1 MVANRLASTKQK
13 LLQAGSSSLDNTVK
27 EKKETGTSS
36 NKKIQRI
43 KRYVGLRL
51 KCTLGF
57 TFPTL
62 LSGRKANLLGSKNV
76 GEVNPNVH
84 FSLNPTYLFIL

>member
-13 LLQAGSSSLDNTVK
+13 LLQAGSSSLHNTVK

-51 KCTLGF
+51 K
-57 TFPTL
+57 
-62 LSGRKANLLGSKNV
+62 
-76 GEVNPNVH
+76 
-84 FSLNPTYLFIL
+84 